1 MTGKVGAGGIRKEV
15 APLSSAEKKETAPG
29 LAVDKEKENEKKG
42 EGEEV
47 GEKNDVVSQEE
58 CLENPHRFPHGVAF
72 VSNSSS
78 MEGGFVEEGDMK
90 QWKEMHLALPPS
102 FLYGDGK
109 EGASLIFDI
118 GMEIEQLSNL
128 NRPCACSSI
137 QRLVL

>member
-1 MTGKVGAGGIRKEV
+1 
-15 APLSSAEKKETAPG
+15 
-29 LAVDKEKENEKKG
+29 
-42 EGEEV
+42 
-47 GEKNDVVSQEE
+47 
-58 CLENPHRFPHGVAF
+58 
-72 VSNSSS
+72 

-137 QRLVL
+137 QRLLEHHATLHDNSQKASNFNHNFLGKGNFSKFHAWQGTSIENYNAIV